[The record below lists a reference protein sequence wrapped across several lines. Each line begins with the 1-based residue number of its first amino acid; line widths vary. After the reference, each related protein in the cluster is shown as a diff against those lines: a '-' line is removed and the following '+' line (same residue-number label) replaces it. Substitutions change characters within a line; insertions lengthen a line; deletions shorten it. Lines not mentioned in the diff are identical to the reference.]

1 MPRLFTTID
10 TSTPINVLASAKYR
24 RSFAYTFT
32 KDRMPVVITQVIDT
46 LCRSKIEI
54 AEKYREG
61 SSEELKE
68 IIGMLSKLKTDVQTN
83 KALVPLSDSAKDAV
97 RWNQFMAEQ
106 KEKRGDRDLTWFD
119 CPFMFADC
127 YFYRRIAEFFEAS
140 KTLSTY
146 DPYLKQK
153 DDALKGSMESIKSL
167 SKYCNKITKNIP
179 QMSDE
184 ELKEETMNLFQVCM
198 WGNECD
204 LAMAI
209 EGVGHKST
217 NAIKQVISKKE
228 QVICNDL
235 ECICLYL
242 RDTKAGQEPDKK
254 IEIDIIMDNAGYE
267 LFSDFCLADW
277 LLSSSQVDRVTFHV
291 KNMPWFVSDTNS
303 HDILWVLSAFEVSDS
318 EDILE
323 LLARWKSNFSSGKWK
338 VKDDETYWTLPFSY
352 HEMPSEDAELYNQL
366 SSSSLLIFKGDLNYR
381 KLLGDIN
388 WKFSTPFGSALKN
401 FTPAPLVAL
410 RAVKTEILVGV
421 DSEVVMENN
430 TKDPLW
436 MIKGTHGVIQFHI
449 P

>member
-1 MPRLFTTID
+1 MAANFKFVKFIFG
-10 TSTPINVLASAKYR
+10 STPIDDPLSTEYVGSTAYNFCADRVLFLIAHVLHDLDKD
-24 RSFAYTFT
+24 SF
-32 KDRMPVVITQVIDT
+32 
-46 LCRSKIEI
+46 KIPQ
-54 AEKYREG
+54 RFGEG

-254 IEIDIIMDNAGYE
+254 IEI
-267 LFSDFCLADW
+267 
-277 LLSSSQVDRVTFHV
+277 
-291 KNMPWFVSDTNS
+291 
-303 HDILWVLSAFEVSDS
+303 
-318 EDILE
+318 
-323 LLARWKSNFSSGKWK
+323 GKWK